1 MRFQFFQ
8 IIPET
13 VRLKDNANF
22 LYSCSSYPTQSLKKL
37 HRRKGGGYFGLCI
50 KIYHALGTLCAK
62 RTFNRIAAN
71 DCSEPKVQDTVGCA
85 KVGFDHSARSG
96 GPRLGSSLIILVA
109 ALRAAYQ
116 FLFTTFKAL
125 LSSYGIKESSFRA
138 IICEKCNPAFACS
151 ALKTSRSY
159 SFC

>member
-1 MRFQFFQ
+1 MGQ
-8 IIPET
+8 
-13 VRLKDNANF
+13 
-22 LYSCSSYPTQSLKKL
+22 YGYPTQSLKNL
-37 HRRKGGGYFGLCI
+37 HRRKGGGCLGRYI
-50 KIYHALGTLCAK
+50 KIYGALGTLYAK
-62 RTFNRIAAN
+62 QTFNRIAAN
-71 DCSEPKVQDTVGCA
+71 GCYEPKVQDTVGCA

-96 GPRLGSSLIILVA
+96 GPRLGSRPIILVA
-109 ALRAAYQ
+109 ALSTAYQ

-151 ALKTSRSY
+151 ALQASRSY